1 MNYSQSRFEENII
14 LECDLIDDKDETKQR
29 NMDNIENYMTLQELY
44 SDYGR
49 DLGFEFRE
57 QLLTILGFVF
67 SQFKKEEIVLME
79 LKYKR
84 FLSYRQISQITNQ
97 PLSTVHY
104 KLKNID
110 VKLKYFLKRST
121 GHTL

>member
-1 MNYSQSRFEENII
+1 LNYSQSRFEENII
-14 LECDLIDDKDETKQR
+14 LECDLIDDKDENKQR
-29 NMDNIENYMTLQELY
+29 SMDNIENYMTIQELY

-67 SQFKKEEIVLME
+67 AQFKKDEILLME
-79 LKYKR
+79 LRYKR
-84 FLSYRQISQITNQ
+84 FLSYRQISNITKQ
-97 PLSTVHY
+97 PLSTVHH

>member
-1 MNYSQSRFEENII
+1 MNYSQSRFEKDII
-14 LECDLIDDKDETKQR
+14 LECDLTDDREENKQR
-29 NMDNIENYMTLQELY
+29 NMDNIENYMTIQELY

-57 QLLTILGFVF
+57 QLLTILGFIF
-67 SQFKKEEIVLME
+67 SQFKKEEIILME

-84 FLSYRQISQITNQ
+84 FLSYRQISKITNE